1 MKVTMG
7 GGWDGCLRS
16 GDLCVLVTS
25 VYKRTNVLVANHKR
39 PIGESVW
46 GKLFEIGAWK

>member
-7 GGWDGCLRS
+7 DGCLRS

-25 VYKRTNVLVANHKR
+25 LCNMYKRIGGKPQKANR
-39 PIGESVW
+39 
-46 GKLFEIGAWK
+46 GKCVEKTV

>member
-7 GGWDGCLRS
+7 DGCLRS

-25 VYKRTNVLVANHKR
+25 LCNICTNVLVANRKR

-46 GKLFEIGAWK
+46 KKLFEIGTWK